1 MRIEF
6 IQFEADD
13 LDQKQHKTDEE
24 EIDLL
29 TENDYVIDDESVHE
43 ESEEPSFYRFVNQT
57 RELNEALNCRID
69 RRDLQPEMFIAESR
83 ENLDFDEFDES
94 VKLSDKFQ
102 KTLHKFEDVDVKD
115 SSFGAV
121 LFGLLTK
128 LSSNNENF
136 MVEWAGEKLGEEFI
150 EKLLSEKENL
160 RFDDCFEKF
169 HFVNELLEQ

>member
-1 MRIEF
+1 
-6 IQFEADD
+6 
-13 LDQKQHKTDEE
+13 
-24 EIDLL
+24 
-29 TENDYVIDDESVHE
+29 
-43 ESEEPSFYRFVNQT
+43 
-57 RELNEALNCRID
+57 
-69 RRDLQPEMFIAESR
+69 MFFAESR

-102 KTLHKFEDVDVKD
+102 KTLHEFEDVDVKD

-121 LFGLLTK
+121 LLGLLTK

-150 EKLLSEKENL
+150 EKFLSEKENL
-160 RFDDCFEKF
+160 RLDDCFEKC